1 MWFQERALAYQA
13 LSPKDRQGNRE
24 AGLVLRCGN
33 RNKQAEIHP
42 HTDLL
47 PGTPVVA
54 AGPSRSAYLSWCC
67 RSLSCETGHN

>member
-13 LSPKDRQGNRE
+13 LLPKRQARKQGGRV
-24 AGLVLRCGN
+24 VLRCGN